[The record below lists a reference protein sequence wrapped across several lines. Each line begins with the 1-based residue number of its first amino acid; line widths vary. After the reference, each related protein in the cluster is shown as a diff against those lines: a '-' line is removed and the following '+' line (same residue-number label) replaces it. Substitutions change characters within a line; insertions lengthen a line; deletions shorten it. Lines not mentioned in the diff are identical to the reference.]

1 MAYDEKLAERMRRA
15 LAGKRKVTER
25 QMFGGLAF
33 LVDGKMFTGIIK
45 TELMARVGPER
56 YDDVLKESHVR
67 PMDFTGRPMAGYVFV
82 APQGCRTSVTLERW
96 IQWSLEYVSCLPAKP
111 TKNAKAKGKRASK

>member
-1 MAYDEKLAERMRRA
+1 MAYDEKLAERMRQA
-15 LAGKRKVTER
+15 LAGKRKITEK

-33 LVDGKMFTGIIK
+33 LADGKMFAGIIK

-56 YDDVLKESHVR
+56 YDDALKEPHVR

-82 APQGCRTSVTLERW
+82 APKGCRTSDTLERW
-96 IQWSLEYVSCLPAKP
+96 IQWSLDYVSCLPAKP
-111 TKNAKAKGKRASK
+111 TKKAKAKGKQASK